1 MTAMRF
7 LTDLRERSTNLWD
20 RLSTRS
26 QMLQM
31 LELLNQHEK
40 ATADLLE
47 RPPAAPVLV
56 AHTSGH
62 IPDNIVLQRFGL
74 EKQFVHAEGYYL
86 FDAEGGRY
94 ADFTGAAPLDQEL
107 ASREHVRTV
116 GDWLRQQL
124 EGLKNEFPLLVAGVR
139 GRGLVLQLELQ
150 LDHLAKTQSGLL
162 AVSHEQGTLLN
173 VVLSYLLNAERIH
186 IAGSGNLLRI
196 VPPLTADTA
205 FCTQLV
211 DALRRL
217 LDALQRG
224 DAGELFAH
232 FMHDVPAAKVARVNG
247 YKRFDV
253 AKAQVPPRL
262 TRSENQC
269 NRFAYV
275 VHLLSSADMRRLDP
289 SLERF
294 GDAQLEKFRKRIAG
308 VTKPIPIDKMVVQR
322 PDGRFAEG
330 ELIVLPYLPA
340 ELLALSGKEAVDLVQ
355 SAVDLGVARGARV
368 VGLGGF
374 TSIISYGGNALEKP
388 PGVTITS
395 GNSLTAWAAMQSIEA
410 GCAQQDV
417 AIEDCTIAILGANGA
432 IGQALSLLFA
442 ERAGQLILIGNP
454 QNPEA
459 SLRKLRR
466 VANSCRKHVTSLAA
480 SGRTFA
486 PGSLAAE
493 IASRPASV
501 NAHDAEIETRI
512 TLTTDFEQYLPKAHI
527 ILTATKSVLPFIASR
542 HLRQGAFVCD
552 VSRPFN
558 ILPEVMRRRPDL
570 RRVSG
575 GLMKAPDS
583 SVLGYIEERDRP
595 KVLMCC
601 AAETIMLAL
610 SGYQSEHLC
619 GRLDINTVEEIGRHA
634 VSFGFSVID

>member
-1 MTAMRF
+1 
-7 LTDLRERSTNLWD
+7 
-20 RLSTRS
+20 
-26 QMLQM
+26 
-31 LELLNQHEK
+31 
-40 ATADLLE
+40 
-47 RPPAAPVLV
+47 
-56 AHTSGH
+56 
-62 IPDNIVLQRFGL
+62 
-74 EKQFVHAEGYYL
+74 
-86 FDAEGGRY
+86 
-94 ADFTGAAPLDQEL
+94 
-107 ASREHVRTV
+107 
-116 GDWLRQQL
+116 
-124 EGLKNEFPLLVAGVR
+124 
-139 GRGLVLQLELQ
+139 
-150 LDHLAKTQSGLL
+150 
-162 AVSHEQGTLLN
+162 
-173 VVLSYLLNAERIH
+173 
-186 IAGSGNLLRI
+186 
-196 VPPLTADTA
+196 
-205 FCTQLV
+205 
-211 DALRRL
+211 
-217 LDALQRG
+217 
-224 DAGELFAH
+224 
-232 FMHDVPAAKVARVNG
+232 MHDVPAAKVARVNG

-374 TSIISYGGNALEKP
+374 TSIISYGGNALEKA

>member
-1 MTAMRF
+1 MTAMTF
-7 LTDLRERSTNLWD
+7 LTDLRQRSTNLWE

-40 ATADLLE
+40 ATVDLLE
-47 RPPAAPVLV
+47 SPPVAPVL
-56 AHTSGH
+56 APHTSEE
-62 IPDNIVLQRFGL
+62 IPENIISQRFGL
-74 EKQFVHAEGYYL
+74 EKKFVRREGHYL
-86 FDAEGGRY
+86 FDTHGVRY
-94 ADFTGAAPLDQEL
+94 ADFTGAAAIREDTV
-107 ASREHVRTV
+107 SREQVTTV
-116 GDWLRQQL
+116 ADWLRQQL
-124 EGLKNEFPLLVAGVR
+124 EDLKNEFPSLVAAVR
-139 GRGLVLQLELQ
+139 GHGRMLELELQ
-150 LDHLAKTQSGLL
+150 LDHITKTQSGLL
-162 AVSHEQGTLLN
+162 AVSHEQGTLLH
-173 VVLSYLLNAERIH
+173 VVHSYLLNAERIH
-186 IAGSGNLLRI
+186 IAASAGILRI
-196 VPPLTADTA
+196 EVPLTADTA

-217 LDALQRG
+217 LDALRRG

-232 FMHDVPAAKVARVNG
+232 FMQDVRAAKGARVNG
-247 YKRFDV
+247 YKRYDV
-253 AKAQVPPRL
+253 AEASVPPRL

-275 VHLLSSADMRRLDP
+275 VHLLSSGDMRRLDP

-294 GDAQLEKFRKRIAG
+294 GDAQLEQFRKRIAG
-308 VTKPIPIDKMVVQR
+308 VTRPIPIDKMVVER

-355 SAVDLGVARGARV
+355 SAVDLGVSRGARV

-374 TSIISYGGNALEKP
+374 SSIISYGGNALEKA

-410 GCAQQDV
+410 GCAQHGV
-417 AIEDCTIAILGANGA
+417 ALADCTVAILGANGA

-442 ERAGQLILIGNP
+442 ERAGELILIGNP

-459 SLRKLRR
+459 SVRKLRR
-466 VANSCRKHVTSLAA
+466 VAGTCRRHVTALAA
-480 SGRTFA
+480 AGREFA
-486 PGSLAAE
+486 PESLAAE
-493 IASRPASV
+493 IISRTASG
-501 NAHDAEIETRI
+501 NGHDAEIEKRI
-512 TLTTDFEQYLPKAHI
+512 TLTTDFEQYLPKANI
-527 ILTATKSVLPFIASR
+527 IVTATKSVLPFIASR

-583 SVLGYIEERDRP
+583 SILGYIEERDRP

-610 SGYQSEHLC
+610 SGYESEHLC
-619 GRLDINTVEEIGRHA
+619 GRLDINTVEEIGRQA

>member
-1 MTAMRF
+1 
-7 LTDLRERSTNLWD
+7 
-20 RLSTRS
+20 
-26 QMLQM
+26 
-31 LELLNQHEK
+31 
-40 ATADLLE
+40 
-47 RPPAAPVLV
+47 
-56 AHTSGH
+56 
-62 IPDNIVLQRFGL
+62 
-74 EKQFVHAEGYYL
+74 
-86 FDAEGGRY
+86 
-94 ADFTGAAPLDQEL
+94 
-107 ASREHVRTV
+107 
-116 GDWLRQQL
+116 
-124 EGLKNEFPLLVAGVR
+124 
-139 GRGLVLQLELQ
+139 
-150 LDHLAKTQSGLL
+150 
-162 AVSHEQGTLLN
+162 
-173 VVLSYLLNAERIH
+173 
-186 IAGSGNLLRI
+186 
-196 VPPLTADTA
+196 
-205 FCTQLV
+205 
-211 DALRRL
+211 
-217 LDALQRG
+217 
-224 DAGELFAH
+224 
-232 FMHDVPAAKVARVNG
+232 
-247 YKRFDV
+247 
-253 AKAQVPPRL
+253 
-262 TRSENQC
+262 
-269 NRFAYV
+269 
-275 VHLLSSADMRRLDP
+275 
-289 SLERF
+289 
-294 GDAQLEKFRKRIAG
+294 
-308 VTKPIPIDKMVVQR
+308 
-322 PDGRFAEG
+322 
-330 ELIVLPYLPA
+330 
-340 ELLALSGKEAVDLVQ
+340 
-355 SAVDLGVARGARV
+355 
-368 VGLGGF
+368 
-374 TSIISYGGNALEKP
+374 
-388 PGVTITS
+388 
-395 GNSLTAWAAMQSIEA
+395 MQSIEA

-493 IASRPASV
+493 IASRPASAS
-501 NAHDAEIETRI
+501 AHDAEIETRI
-512 TLTTDFEQYLPKAHI
+512 TLTTDFEQYLPKAHV

-542 HLRQGAFVCD
+542 HLREGAFVCD